1 MKKKR
6 KKVSRLRRLR
16 VSAQSASAS
25 VALVERSKVSPLW
38 GSASVAALERAEL
51 SLLMRLRRG
60 RQIARLRRLEGEGAG
75 AARRDSKEQY
85 IVELVTERGRGVA

>member
-16 VSAQSASAS
+16 VSASPRQVS
-25 VALVERSKVSPLW
+25 LRSKVSAQSA
-38 GSASVAALERAEL
+38 SASVAALERAEL

-85 IVELVTERGRGVA
+85 IVELVTGRGRDVA

>member
-25 VALVERSKVSPLW
+25 VAS
-38 GSASVAALERAEL
+38 LERAERGA
-51 SLLMRLRRG
+51 LLNIELP
-60 RQIARLRRLEGEGAG
+60 IARLRRLSNAPS
-75 AARRDSKEQY
+75 APRPKFNV
-85 IVELVTERGRGVA
+85 ILFL

>member
-25 VALVERSKVSPLW
+25 VAALESV
-38 GSASVAALERAEL
+38 GFASASVAALERAEL

-85 IVELVTERGRGVA
+85 IVELGTERGRGVA

>member
-6 KKVSRLRRLR
+6 KKVSRLRHLR
-16 VSAQSASAS
+16 VSASPRQVSLRSKVSAQSA
-25 VALVERSKVSPLW
+25 
-38 GSASVAALERAEL
+38 SASVAALERAEL

-85 IVELVTERGRGVA
+85 IVELGTERGRGVA

>member
-25 VALVERSKVSPLW
+25 VALVERSKVSAQSA
-38 GSASVAALERAEL
+38 SASVAALERAEL

>member
-16 VSAQSASAS
+16 VSASPRQVS
-25 VALVERSKVSPLW
+25 LRSKVSAQSA
-38 GSASVAALERAEL
+38 SASVAALERAEL
-51 SLLMRLRRG
+51 SLLMRLHRG

-85 IVELVTERGRGVA
+85 IVELVTGRGRDVA